1 MASLPTDR
9 TKLTAAQG
17 NQVAA
22 SVASASKNI
31 NAITEA
37 YDSIDLLN
45 QKVENYQAGTRYNVD
60 GGAFTDGT
68 ATNVIDGGT
77 FI

>member
-1 MASLPTDR
+1 MPSLPVDR
-9 TKLTAAQG
+9 TKLALAQS
-17 NQVAA
+17 NQVPATTA
-22 SVASASKNI
+22 SSSRNI

-60 GGAFTDGT
+60 GGSYTDT
-68 ATNVIDGGT
+68 TFVNTIDGGT
-77 FI
+77 Y